1 MIFKIITI
9 GKVRNKD
16 ILSQIN
22 ILKKRI
28 NRLEIIELKEQKANR
43 EEEIKQKEEKLILTH
58 LKSSYK
64 NILLIE
70 DGKQHSTKSLYQE
83 LKKQEKPLCFIIT
96 GAFGPSETL
105 RNAISTHISLSN
117 LTFTH
122 EMAQL
127 LLIEQL
133 YRMQCYEK
141 NIPYTK

>member
-1 MIFKIITI
+1 MIYKIITI
-9 GKVRNKD
+9 GKVKNKD
-16 ILSQIN
+16 LLSQIN

-28 NRLEIIELKEQKANR
+28 NRLEIIELKEQKGQNTN
-43 EEEIKQKEEKLILTH
+43 EIKQKEYLTILPHIKTSNH
-58 LKSSYK
+58 

-70 DGKQHSTKSLYQE
+70 NGKEFSTKNLYKE
-83 LKKQEKPLCFIIT
+83 LKKHEKPLCFIIT
-96 GAFGPSETL
+96 GAFGPNDALKASANVTL
-105 RNAISTHISLSN
+105 SLSK

-127 LLIEQL
+127 LLVEQI